1 MNERFR
7 LIPPL
12 LGKALV
18 VGALVLLLL
27 VPIMQVDALV
37 GERVGMRET
46 AARRVAESWGGPQ
59 ITAGVLLAIPVD
71 DTRVVYSQ
79 RTETERHVVYVLPD
93 TLKVN
98 AQAKPGYRS
107 VGLYRTPVY
116 EAHVQV
122 SGEFVARDFAQLLA
136 AKDGRTV
143 HFNEARL
150 MVLNSEARALR
161 AVDDFMVAG
170 DTAEVAADSYE
181 RFAGISTAVPASA
194 FNDTARIPF
203 RVSLTLAG
211 SSQLSFLPLARKADI
226 DIHSSWPHP
235 KFEGAPAPLE
245 PTIGDDGFSAHWS
258 VLEINRNF
266 GQSWTDDKFRAD
278 LPVAAALS
286 QSSVGVTFYEPVD
299 IYQRSYRAVH
309 YAILFIVITFLTF
322 FLWEHVSGLAIHP
335 MQYLMVGLALA
346 MFYLLL
352 LALSEHMAFEL
363 AYAISAAALV
373 GLITAYLSGALRNR
387 ALAMGAGAG
396 LATLYTMLYWI
407 LRSEDYSLLMGA
419 LLLFGILA
427 ILMMATRRVDWSTVA
442 RLRGDGGAGQ

>member
-1 MNERFR
+1 MGDRFR

-18 VGALVLLLL
+18 VGALMLLLL
-27 VPIMQVDALV
+27 VPIIQVDSLV

-59 ITAGVLLAIPVD
+59 VTAGVLLAIPVD
-71 DTRVVYSQ
+71 DTRVVYGQ

-93 TLKVN
+93 TLRVN
-98 AQAKPGYRS
+98 AQAKPGFRS

-122 SGEFVARDFAQLLA
+122 SGEFVARDFAQLS
-136 AKDGRTV
+136 KEGRIV
-143 HFNEARL
+143 RFEEARL
-150 MVLNSEARALR
+150 LVLNSEARSLR

-170 DTAEVAADSYE
+170 ESAEVAADSYQ
-181 RFAGISTAVPASA
+181 RYAGISTAVPRGA
-194 FNDTARIPF
+194 FNETARIPF
-203 RVSLTLAG
+203 RVALTLAG

-226 DIHSSWPHP
+226 DISSSWEHP

-245 PTIGDDGFSAHWS
+245 PKIGADGFSAHWS

-266 GQSWTDDKFRAD
+266 GQSWTDERVRPD
-278 LPVAAALS
+278 LPAHLALN

-352 LALSEHMAFEL
+352 LALSEHLAFEL
-363 AYAISAAALV
+363 AYGISAGALV
-373 GLITAYLSGALRNR
+373 ALITAYLSGALRDR
-387 ALAMGAGAG
+387 KLAIGAGAG

-407 LRSEDYSLLMGA
+407 LRSEDYSLLMGS
-419 LLLFGILA
+419 LLLFGILT
-427 ILMMATRRVDWSTVA
+427 ILMIATRRVDWSNVA
-442 RLRGDGGAGQ
+442 RLRETG